1 VTESELWAAF
11 GQAVLDE
18 LAAGHSVEIDGLGTF
33 RPDTARGFRFIPHT
47 QPKIFIAYVTE
58 DAAAAARLYHDLARA
73 GFRPWMDTR
82 KLLPGQNWARAIDL
96 AIETADFFV
105 ACFSFRSVDK
115 RGGFQSEIRY
125 ALDCAR
131 RVPLDQIFLLP
142 VRFDAC
148 RVPRS
153 IEREWQHID
162 LYPKWERGIECL
174 ATAIRQEMTRRQK
187 LLAPSS

>member
-1 VTESELWAAF
+1 VTERQLWTAF
-11 GQAVLDE
+11 GQAVAEE

-33 RPDTARGFRFIPHT
+33 RPDAMRGFRFTPHT

-58 DAAAAARLYHDLARA
+58 DASAAVRLYDDLARA
-73 GFRPWMDTR
+73 GFRPWMDIR

-105 ACFSFRSVDK
+105 ACFSRRSVDK

-131 RVPLDQIFLLP
+131 RIPLDRSFLLP

-148 RVPRS
+148 RMPPS
-153 IEREWQHID
+153 IQREWQYID
-162 LYPKWERGIECL
+162 LFPEWDSGIDRL
-174 ATAIRQEMTRRQK
+174 TAAIRRERR
-187 LLAPSS
+187 